1 MFQKI
6 LLATDGSESS
16 EHAMQLALELGAVHH
31 AKVMALYVNDPYPYI
46 GVGSVN
52 PVGYL
57 AYMDTV
63 KKYASEIH
71 QKFIEMAQKLA
82 PTVAVE
88 CLLLEDT
95 VASVGILQ
103 TSKEQCCDLIVMG
116 SHGRSGLG
124 RLILGSVASKV
135 VNTSPI
141 PVLITR

>member
-1 MFQKI
+1 MFKKI
-6 LLATDGSESS
+6 LLATDGSVSS
-16 EHAMQLALELGAVHH
+16 EHAMKLALELGAVHQ
-31 AKVMALYVNDPYPYI
+31 ATVLALYVNDPYPFI

-52 PVGYL
+52 PVGYM

-63 KKYASEIH
+63 KQYASEIH
-71 QKFIEMAQKLA
+71 QKFMQLAQQISPA
-82 PTVAVE
+82 VPVE

-95 VASVGILQ
+95 VVSVGILQ

-124 RLILGSVASKV
+124 RLILGSVATKV
-135 VNTSPI
+135 VNESAI